1 MVSTSEFELIG
12 ACVYVCVRVS
22 TTCLYMSVAAC
33 VDVFNTKSADSNSV
47 AIQKWQQK
55 WQDSCICDRTR
66 SWAARLTHMWHD
78 LFTWDMT
85 RLTAVRQQTSIYT
98 FLSLLVSIYKHIYLY
113 LYINTSRHTCTAQC
127 MSASAAR
134 ANQYVYISISTICT
148 DLNICIFSELYIRFS
163 KFTQPLYCDMQ
174 RIRMCDTTQ

>member
-98 FLSLLVSIYKHIYLY
+98 FLSLLISIYKHI
-113 LYINTSRHTCTAQC
+113 TPHMHCTVHVCVSSSSQP
-127 MSASAAR
+127 
-134 ANQYVYISISTICT
+134 
-148 DLNICIFSELYIRFS
+148 ICIHQYIYNMHRS
-163 KFTQPLYCDMQ
+163 KYLHLFRAIETFQ
-174 RIRMCDTTQ
+174 

>member
-1 MVSTSEFELIG
+1 M
-12 ACVYVCVRVS
+12 CVYVYLLHVYTCLWLHVS
-22 TTCLYMSVAAC
+22 TYLTPNQLTATRWQ
-33 VDVFNTKSADSNSV
+33 FKSDSKSDRTHAYV
-47 AIQKWQQK
+47 TGLVHGRHDSPKCDTTYSRGTWLVWQQF
-55 WQDSCICDRTR
+55 DSK
-66 SWAARLTHMWHD
+66 
-78 LFTWDMT
+78 
-85 RLTAVRQQTSIYT
+85 
-98 FLSLLVSIYKHIYLY
+98 LVSTPFYLYLY